1 MKNPRM
7 FSFLSLRLIALAVV
21 LPAVAQAHPGH
32 DGHELTWDLG
42 HLAAYPGATLLWTLA
57 FAAGI
62 WDSRNSP
69 APRPRRFG
77 SQRGVETRVGDGRLM
92 LEC

>member
-1 MKNPRM
+1 MKNPPM
-7 FSFLSLRLIALAVV
+7 FSFLSRRLIVLAVA

-42 HLAAYPGATLLWTLA
+42 HLAAYPGATLMWTLA

-62 WDSRNSP
+62 WGLSKLAGSSTEAIRVAVSR
-69 APRPRRFG
+69 
-77 SQRGVETRVGDGRLM
+77 
-92 LEC
+92 